1 MPGANKKP
9 LVSANHAGQ
18 VSSWYVEYST
28 GRTCGGP
35 NIWHV
40 VRIQRVEILVQQPE
54 VGRLK
59 NFKLPRQTALRV
71 LTLVLMV
78 CGITALHYLT
88 ATNRPNIHDIYRRLY
103 FIPVILGGIWFGL
116 RGGFGTALFA
126 SVVYAPHVVF
136 QWGRIPGAHPEQYL
150 EILLFNVIG
159 VITGSLASKE
169 HRQRLRAEESAQRLA
184 GSFAKLREQ
193 ADMILEIEDQ
203 LRRADR
209 LTALGELSAGMAHEI
224 RNPLG
229 SIRGTAE
236 ILRDAFPPDDKYA
249 EFTAILVKEV
259 DRLNQ
264 VLEDFLR
271 FVRPEPSDRVHF
283 LPAETLREVLN
294 LTEVQARKANVNI
307 VAEIPDLPEVEGE
320 AGQFKQVFLNL
331 ILNAV
336 QAMADGGQLLVSAE
350 VKDHWVVCCF
360 ADNGPGIPKQNL
372 ERIFNPFFT
381 TKHEG
386 TGLGL
391 AITSRIV
398 ENAGGRI
405 KVESEVG
412 KGATF
417 TLKLRVVERAGA
429 ENEETD
435 SGH

>member
-1 MPGANKKP
+1 MFSVAD
-9 LVSANHAGQ
+9 
-18 VSSWYVEYST
+18 
-28 GRTCGGP
+28 
-35 NIWHV
+35 
-40 VRIQRVEILVQQPE
+40 
-54 VGRLK
+54 RLK
-59 NFKLPRQTALRV
+59 KSPPTRQTLLR
-71 LTLVLMV
+71 LLILFLLIG
-78 CGITALHYLT
+78 GITALHYLT
-88 ATNRPNIHDIYRRLY
+88 ATDRAHAHDVFRRLY

-116 RGGFGTALFA
+116 RGGFSTALFV

-136 QWGRIPGAHPEQYL
+136 QWGKIPGSHPEQYL

-169 HRQRLRAEESAQRLA
+169 HQQRLRAEESAARLA
-184 GSFAKLREQ
+184 GSFAKLRSQ

-236 ILRDAFPPDDKYA
+236 ILRDAFPPDHKYA
-249 EFTAILVKEV
+249 EFTIILVKEV

-271 FVRPEPSDRVHF
+271 FVRPEPSEQVRF
-283 LPAETLREVLN
+283 LPAVTLREVLQ
-294 LTEVQARKANVNI
+294 LGEVQARKANVNI
-307 VAEIPDLPEVEGE
+307 VTEIQDLPETEGE

-336 QAMADGGQLLVSAE
+336 QAMTDGGQLHVIAE
-350 VKDHWVVCCF
+350 ACDNWVTCRF
-360 ADNGPGIPKQNL
+360 IDNGPGIPKENL

-381 TKHEG
+381 TKQEG

-405 KVESEVG
+405 KVESEEG
-412 KGATF
+412 QGTTF
-417 TLKLRVVERAGA
+417 TLKLRIATLAG
-429 ENEETD
+429 EDNE
-435 SGH
+435 

>member
-1 MPGANKKP
+1 MF
-9 LVSANHAGQ
+9 
-18 VSSWYVEYST
+18 
-28 GRTCGGP
+28 
-35 NIWHV
+35 
-40 VRIQRVEILVQQPE
+40 
-54 VGRLK
+54 
-59 NFKLPRQTALRV
+59 NFVKRMKQYHPSRQTLLRF
-71 LTLVLMV
+71 LILLVFV
-78 CGITALHYLT
+78 IGITALHYFT
-88 ATNRPNIHDIYRRLY
+88 ATDQVNAHDVYRRLY

-116 RGGFGTALFA
+116 RGGFSTALFV

-136 QWGRIPGAHPEQYL
+136 QWGKIPGSHPEQYL

-159 VITGSLASKE
+159 VITGSLASRE
-169 HRQRLRAEESAQRLA
+169 HQQRLRAEESAARLA
-184 GSFAKLREQ
+184 GSFAKLRAQ

-236 ILRDAFPPDDKYA
+236 ILRDAFPPEHKYA
-249 EFTAILVKEV
+249 EFTTILVKEV

-271 FVRPEPSDRVHF
+271 FVRPEPSQQARF
-283 LPAETLREVLN
+283 RPAETLREVLQ
-294 LTEVQARKANVNI
+294 LGEVQARKANVNI
-307 VAEIPDLPEVEGE
+307 VAEITDSPEAEGE

-331 ILNAV
+331 VLNAV
-336 QAMADGGQLLVSAE
+336 QAMTGGGQLHVSTATCD
-350 VKDHWVVCCF
+350 KWVTCSFV
-360 ADNGPGIPKQNL
+360 DNGPGIPKENI

-381 TKHEG
+381 TKQEG

-405 KVESEVG
+405 KVESKEG
-412 KGATF
+412 QGTTF
-417 TLKLRVVERAGA
+417 TLKLRLATVAGV

-435 SGH
+435 SGN

>member
-1 MPGANKKP
+1 MLNVAD
-9 LVSANHAGQ
+9 
-18 VSSWYVEYST
+18 
-28 GRTCGGP
+28 
-35 NIWHV
+35 
-40 VRIQRVEILVQQPE
+40 
-54 VGRLK
+54 RLK
-59 NFKLPRQTALRV
+59 KSHPTRQTLLR
-71 LTLVLMV
+71 LLILFLLIG
-78 CGITALHYLT
+78 GITALHYLT
-88 ATNRPNIHDIYRRLY
+88 ATDRAHAHDVFRRLY
-103 FIPVILGGIWFGL
+103 SIPVILGGIWFGL
-116 RGGFGTALFA
+116 RGGFITALIV

-136 QWGRIPGAHPEQYL
+136 QWGRIPGSHPEQYL
-150 EILLFNVIG
+150 EILLFNIIG

-169 HRQRLRAEESAQRLA
+169 HQQRLRAEESAARLA
-184 GSFAKLREQ
+184 GSFAKLRSQ

-236 ILRDAFPPDDKYA
+236 ILRDAFPPDHKYA
-249 EFTAILVKEV
+249 EFTIILVKEV

-271 FVRPEPSDRVHF
+271 FVRPEPSEQVRF
-283 LPAETLREVLN
+283 LPAETLREVLQ
-294 LTEVQARKANVNI
+294 LGEVQARKANVNI
-307 VAEIPDLPEVEGE
+307 VTEIQDLPEAEGK

-336 QAMADGGQLLVSAE
+336 QAMTDGGQLHVIAE
-350 VKDHWVVCCF
+350 ACDDWVTCRF
-360 ADNGPGIPKQNL
+360 IDNGPGIPKENL

-381 TKHEG
+381 TKQEG

-412 KGATF
+412 QGTTF
-417 TLKLRVVERAGA
+417 TLKLRLATLAG
-429 ENEETD
+429 EDNE
-435 SGH
+435 

>member
-1 MPGANKKP
+1 MLN
-9 LVSANHAGQ
+9 LTS
-18 VSSWYVEYST
+18 
-28 GRTCGGP
+28 
-35 NIWHV
+35 
-40 VRIQRVEILVQQPE
+40 
-54 VGRLK
+54 RLK
-59 NFKLPRQTALRV
+59 SLPVSRQTLFRLMFLLV
-71 LTLVLMV
+71 LTL
-78 CGITALHYLT
+78 GITSLHYLT
-88 ATNRPNIHDIYRRLY
+88 GTEHVKAHDVFRRLY

-116 RGGFGTALFA
+116 RGGFGMALLI
-126 SVVYAPHVVF
+126 SMLYAPHVVF

-159 VITGSLASKE
+159 IITGSLASKE
-169 HRQRLRAEESAQRLA
+169 HQQRLRAEQSAERLA

-193 ADMILEIEDQ
+193 ADLIIEIEDQ

-236 ILRDAFPPDDKYA
+236 ILRDAFPPEHKYA
-249 EFTAILVKEV
+249 EFTTILVKEV

-271 FVRPEPSDRVHF
+271 FVRPEPTEHQHF
-283 LPAETLREVLN
+283 LPAETLREVLA
-294 LTEVQARKANVNI
+294 LVEAQARKARVNI
-307 VAEIPDLPEVEGE
+307 VTEIPDLPETEG
-320 AGQFKQVFLNL
+320 GGSQFKQVFLNL

-336 QAMADGGQLLVSAE
+336 QAMSNGGQLHIWAE
-350 VKDHWVVCCF
+350 CDDKWVVCCF
-360 ADNGPGIPKQNL
+360 ADNGPGIPKENL

-381 TKHEG
+381 TKQEG

-391 AITSRIV
+391 AITSRII

-405 KVESEVG
+405 KVESELG
-412 KGATF
+412 QGSTF
-417 TLKLRVVERAGA
+417 TLKLRIIELAG
-429 ENEETD
+429 EHDEKTD

>member
-1 MPGANKKP
+1 MQAKP
-9 LVSANHAGQ
+9 VADHSAPSGCLPVCAGDFSREQ
-18 VSSWYVEYST
+18 LLHVEEDGKIMQT
-28 GRTCGGP
+28 
-35 NIWHV
+35 
-40 VRIQRVEILVQQPE
+40 VRN
-54 VGRLK
+54 RLK
-59 NFKLPRQTALRV
+59 NLPLTRQTLLR
-71 LTLVLMV
+71 LLVLLAFV
-78 CGITALHYLT
+78 SGITALHYLT
-88 ATNRPNIHDIYRRLY
+88 ATDRVQAHDVFRRLY
-103 FIPVILGGIWFGL
+103 YIPVILGGIWFGL
-116 RGGFGTALFA
+116 RGGFGTALFV
-126 SVVYAPHVVF
+126 SVAYAPHVVF

-150 EILLFNVIG
+150 EILLFNIIG

-169 HRQRLRAEESAQRLA
+169 HRQRLRAEEAAQRLA
-184 GSFAKLREQ
+184 ASFAKLREQ

-236 ILRDAFPPDDKYA
+236 ILRDAFPPEHKYA

-271 FVRPEPSDRVHF
+271 FVRPEQARHARF
-283 LPAETLREVLN
+283 LPAETLREVVQFS
-294 LTEVQARKANVNI
+294 EVQARRHRVSI

-320 AGQFKQVFLNL
+320 VGQFKQVFLNL

-336 QAMADGGQLLVSAE
+336 QAMNGGGQLHIVTESQAG
-350 VKDHWVVCCF
+350 WVICRFV
-360 ADNGPGIPKQNL
+360 DNGPGIPRENL

-381 TKHEG
+381 TRQEG

-405 KVESEVG
+405 RVESEVG
-412 KGATF
+412 QGTTF
-417 TLKLRVVERAGA
+417 TLKLRAVALAG
-429 ENEETD
+429 EVYEEAG
-435 SGH
+435 SGYR

>member
-1 MPGANKKP
+1 MLSVAD
-9 LVSANHAGQ
+9 
-18 VSSWYVEYST
+18 
-28 GRTCGGP
+28 
-35 NIWHV
+35 
-40 VRIQRVEILVQQPE
+40 
-54 VGRLK
+54 RLK
-59 NFKLPRQTALRV
+59 KSPPTRQTLLR
-71 LTLVLMV
+71 LLILFILIG
-78 CGITALHYLT
+78 GITALHYLT
-88 ATNRPNIHDIYRRLY
+88 ATDRAHAHDVFRRLY

-116 RGGFGTALFA
+116 RGGFSTALLV

-136 QWGRIPGAHPEQYL
+136 QWGSIPGSHPEQYL
-150 EILLFNVIG
+150 EILLFNIIG

-169 HRQRLRAEESAQRLA
+169 HQQRLRAEESATRLA
-184 GSFAKLREQ
+184 GSFAKLRSQ

-236 ILRDAFPPDDKYA
+236 ILRDAFPPDHKYA
-249 EFTAILVKEV
+249 EFTVILVKEV

-271 FVRPEPSDRVHF
+271 FVRPEPSEKVRF
-283 LPAETLREVLN
+283 LPAETLREVLQ
-294 LTEVQARKANVNI
+294 LGEVQARKANVNI
-307 VAEIPDLPEVEGE
+307 VTEIQDLPETEGE

-336 QAMADGGQLLVSAE
+336 QAMTDGGQLHVIAE
-350 VKDHWVVCCF
+350 ACDNWVTCRF
-360 ADNGPGIPKQNL
+360 IDNGPGIPKENL

-381 TKHEG
+381 TKQEG

-405 KVESEVG
+405 KVESEEG
-412 KGATF
+412 QGTTF
-417 TLKLRVVERAGA
+417 TLKLRLATLAG
-429 ENEETD
+429 EDNE
-435 SGH
+435 

>member
-1 MPGANKKP
+1 MPQLTNRLKLGP
-9 LVSANHAGQ
+9 ISRQTLLRLV
-18 VSSWYVEYST
+18 
-28 GRTCGGP
+28 
-35 NIWHV
+35 
-40 VRIQRVEILVQQPE
+40 ILV
-54 VGRLK
+54 L
-59 NFKLPRQTALRV
+59 L
-71 LTLVLMV
+71 V

-88 ATNRPNIHDIYRRLY
+88 ATDRAHAHDVFRRLY

-116 RGGFGTALFA
+116 RGGFITALCV

-136 QWGRIPGAHPEQYL
+136 QWGRIPGSHPEQYL

-169 HRQRLRAEESAQRLA
+169 HQQRLRAEESATRLA
-184 GSFAKLREQ
+184 VSFAKLREQ
-193 ADMILEIEDQ
+193 ADMIIEIEDQ

-236 ILRDAFPPDDKYA
+236 ILRDAFPPEHKYA

-259 DRLNQ
+259 ERLNQ

-271 FVRPEPSDRVHF
+271 FVRPEPSDQVRF
-283 LPAETLREVLN
+283 LPAETLREVLQ
-294 LTEVQARKANVNI
+294 LGEVQARKARVNI
-307 VAEIPDLPEVEGE
+307 VSEIPELPETEGE
-320 AGQFKQVFLNL
+320 AAQFKQVFLNL

-336 QAMADGGQLLVSAE
+336 QAMTDGGQLHVTAE
-350 VKDHWVVCCF
+350 TCDNWVILRFV
-360 ADNGPGIPKQNL
+360 DNGPGIPSQNL

-381 TKHEG
+381 TKQEG

-412 KGATF
+412 QGTTF
-417 TLKLRVVERAGA
+417 TLKLRVVGSAG
-429 ENEETD
+429 EEE
-435 SGH
+435 

>member
-1 MPGANKKP
+1 M
-9 LVSANHAGQ
+9 
-18 VSSWYVEYST
+18 
-28 GRTCGGP
+28 
-35 NIWHV
+35 
-40 VRIQRVEILVQQPE
+40 
-54 VGRLK
+54 
-59 NFKLPRQTALRV
+59 PRQTLLR
-71 LTLVLMV
+71 LMILLIFI
-78 CGITALHYLT
+78 GSITILHYVT
-88 ATNRPNIHDIYRRLY
+88 ATDRTHAHDVLRRLY

-116 RGGFGTALFA
+116 RGGFGTAVFV

-136 QWGRIPGAHPEQYL
+136 QWGNISGEHPEQYL
-150 EILLFNVIG
+150 EILLFNIIG
-159 VITGSLASKE
+159 VITGSLSSRE
-169 HRQRLRAEESAQRLA
+169 HQQRLRAEESAQRLA

-236 ILRDAFPPDDKYA
+236 ILRDAFGPDDKYA

-271 FVRPEPSDRVHF
+271 FVRPEPSDQALF
-283 LPAETLREVLN
+283 SPEETLREVIQLS
-294 LTEVQARKANVNI
+294 EVQTRKANVNL
-307 VAEIPDLPEVEGE
+307 VAEIDELPEVEGE
-320 AGQFKQVFLNL
+320 GGQFKQVFLNL

-336 QAMADGGQLLVSAE
+336 QAMTTGGQLHISAKK
-350 VKDHWVVCCF
+350 VDQWVICRFV
-360 ADNGPGIPKQNL
+360 DNGPGIPKENL

-381 TKHEG
+381 TKQEG

-405 KVESEVG
+405 KVESEIG
-412 KGATF
+412 QGTTF
-417 TLKLRVVERAGA
+417 TLKLRVATNLG
-429 ENEETD
+429 EEHEEADT
-435 SGH
+435 GH